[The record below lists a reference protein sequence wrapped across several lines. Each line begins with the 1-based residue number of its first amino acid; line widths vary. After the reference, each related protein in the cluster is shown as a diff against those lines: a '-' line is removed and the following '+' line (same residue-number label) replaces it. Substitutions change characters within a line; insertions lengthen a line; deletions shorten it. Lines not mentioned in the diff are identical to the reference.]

1 MYFSIIFLSF
11 LVSVVGASVADSGVT
26 SLLRIRGGK
35 SSAVDE
41 AKAAEAVD
49 YYDQFHLD
57 YGCNDNVRIAGS
69 MRGFIRTGSLS
80 KLPQS
85 DAFIQWLQRH
95 LESGPE
101 PFDGRVKPCHV
112 ADFGTKKDL
121 KKGENPKLIIVKR
134 MLEADPE
141 THIISPP
148 NKEIDVEVREIWQPW
163 LKPKCD
169 FVVRYVVPNRVNIC
183 KIMEAKRRFKAELE
197 VNKGDS
203 ESRSPASARMRMV
216 FRPSIRQRLL
226 GKRDAVIEVPVD
238 PKQIMR

>member
-11 LVSVVGASVADSGVT
+11 LVSVVGASVADSGVA
-26 SLLRIRGGK
+26 SLLLIRGGK

-41 AKAAEAVD
+41 TKAEAVD

-141 THIISPP
+141 THILSPP
-148 NKEIDVEVREIWQPW
+148 NKEIDVE

-216 FRPSIRQRLL
+216 FRPSIRQ
-226 GKRDAVIEVPVD
+226 
-238 PKQIMR
+238 